1 MGLISRVSSRTYRK
15 KKLKENMMLRSTII
29 RRGWQPVIFDGFKLR
44 SACGSVR
51 NIQFKDSFWFA
62 FSRRFRNVWTNYSI
76 GLFMGP
82 YIWFW
87 HILPYINYQ
96 YFYVMNAGKQFR
108 DIPAVKEAMSEA
120 ELAPKY
126 PYKYRI

>member
-1 MGLISRVSSRTYRK
+1 
-15 KKLKENMMLRSTII
+15 MMLRSTII
-29 RRGWQPVIFDGFKLR
+29 RRGWQPLIPDGFKLR
-44 SACGSVR
+44 SAGKSPT

-62 FSRRFRNVWTNYSI
+62 FSRRFRNVWTSFAI
-76 GLFMGP
+76 GLFVGP

-108 DIPAVKEAMSEA
+108 DIPAIREAVSEA

>member
-1 MGLISRVSSRTYRK
+1 MGLISRVSSRTYRNTRSQDK
-15 KKLKENMMLRSTII
+15 KMMLRSAGKSPT
-29 RRGWQPVIFDGFKLR
+29 
-44 SACGSVR
+44 

-62 FSRRFRNVWTNYSI
+62 FSRRFRNVWTNYAI
-76 GLFMGP
+76 GLVAGP

-108 DIPAVKEAMSEA
+108 DIPAIREAVSEA